1 MQRATVMGRSMIEG
15 FERHALVIVNLVNP
29 KEKFFG
35 PLLSLSPAGVTMRGI
50 NLDSFDDWIRQLAR
64 AEELNID
71 LIMLFI
77 PLFRV
82 ERNFLDEAQ
91 GAIPSYSQ
99 RFGEVVGTSLQKH
112 LGLEAQAAG

>member
-1 MQRATVMGRSMIEG
+1 MIEG
-15 FERHALVIVNLVNP
+15 FERQALVIANLVSP

-35 PLLSLSPAGVTMRGI
+35 MLLSLSPAGVTMRGI
-50 NLDSFDDWIRQLAR
+50 NLDSFDDWVRQVAR

-71 LIMLFI
+71 LITMFI

-82 ERNFLDEAQ
+82 ERIFLDEAQ

-99 RFGEVVGTSLQKH
+99 RFEAVVGVSLQGH
-112 LGLEAQAAG
+112 LGLDGEPEG